1 VTTSARSTAGA
12 EGGFE
17 FDLATA
23 VEALSPGR
31 YRAQLSPG
39 WAIAGTTHGGYL
51 LAVATRAA
59 MEQAAPGHDHPI
71 AVSAAYPERA
81 PSGPVEIEVELLRSG
96 RSTSVL
102 RSRLVADGTV
112 RLEALVTAGRLD
124 GDLLHSGP
132 PSPAMPPEAD
142 CPVAPPV
149 MGPLLDRLVERL
161 DPATTGFATG
171 QPAGI
176 GELRAW
182 VRFADG
188 REPDPLS
195 MTLFGDCLAPPT
207 FDLPQVQLGWVP
219 TLQLSVFVRAV
230 PATGPLV
237 IRTVARS
244 VGSGAVDETCDIWD
258 ATGRHVAVAH
268 QLAAVRPATQP

>member
-1 VTTSARSTAGA
+1 MSTSAIPSAPAGST
-12 EGGFE
+12 FE
-17 FDLATA
+17 FDRAIA
-23 VEALSPGR
+23 VEPVSPGR
-31 YRAQLSPG
+31 YHAQLSPD

-59 MEQAAPGHDHPI
+59 MELAGPGHDHPI

-81 PSGPVEIEVELLRSG
+81 PSGPVEVEVELLRGG

-102 RSRLVADGTV
+102 RSRLVAGGTV
-112 RLEALVTAGRLD
+112 RLEALVTAGRLN
-124 GDLLHSGP
+124 GDLLHPGP
-132 PSPAMPPEAD
+132 SSPAMPPEAD

-149 MGPLLDRLVERL
+149 LGPLLDRLVERL

-195 MTLFGDCLAPPT
+195 MILFGDCLAPPT

-230 PATGPLV
+230 PAPGPLV

-268 QLAAVRPATQP
+268 QLAAVRPA